1 MKKLI
6 TSVSLAATLALSF
19 GGCGAKEP
27 APQAEPQVAPAAQA
41 NPEFEGAPAWVL
53 MPEVEGGLA
62 AAGSA
67 KMGAA
72 GPSFAKTEATANARD
87 ELARQLNVKV
97 KNMVTNFTQTT
108 GVGDAQTVDKVV
120 KNVSKQVAQVDLSG
134 SKVSQVWLSKTNTM
148 WVLVTLDPASMEAL
162 KKTMDAAVK
171 TSYKNDQALY
181 QQFLNK
187 KGQEELDAEIEKTF
201 APR

>member
-6 TSVSLAATLALSF
+6 GSVALASAMMVGFT
-19 GGCGAKEP
+19 GCGGGA
-27 APQAEPQVAPAAQA
+27 APAQQTTAQA
-41 NPEFEGAPAWVL
+41 AQVNPEFDGAPQWVL
-53 MPEVEGGLA
+53 MPDLEGGLA

-97 KNMVTNFTQTT
+97 KNMVSNFTQTT

-120 KNVSKQVAQVDLSG
+120 KSVSKQVAKVDLSG
-134 SKVSQVWLSKTNTM
+134 SKVAKVWLSKTNTM
-148 WVLVTLDPASMEAL
+148 WVLVVVDPASVASVQKSMKEA
-162 KKTMDAAVK
+162 AI
-171 TSYKNDQALY
+171 TSFKNDEALY
-181 QQFLNK
+181 QQFQAK
-187 KGQEELDAEIEKTF
+187 KGAEALDAEIDKSF
-201 APR
+201 AKK

>member
-1 MKKLI
+1 M
-6 TSVSLAATLALSF
+6 SVATVLALSF
-19 GGCGAKEP
+19 SACGGSQP
-27 APQAEPQVAPAAQA
+27 APTPAEPQVAQSAQEVS
-41 NPEFEGAPAWVL
+41 PEFDGAPAWVL

-120 KNVSKQVAQVDLSG
+120 KNVSKQVASVDLSG
-134 SKVSQVWLSKTNTM
+134 SKVSKVWLSKTNTM
-148 WVLVTLDPASMEAL
+148 WVLVTLDPNGLEAL
-162 KKTMDAAVK
+162 KTSMAEAAK

-187 KGQEELDAEIEKTF
+187 KGQEELDSEIEKTF

>member
-6 TSVSLAATLALSF
+6 TSMSVATALALTFSA
-19 GGCGAKEP
+19 CGAKPEP
-27 APQAEPQVAPAAQA
+27 KPAEPQVAQAAQA
-41 NPEFEGAPAWVL
+41 NPEFDGAPMWVL

-134 SKVSQVWLSKTNTM
+134 SKVSKVWLSKTNTM
-148 WVLVTLDPASMEAL
+148 WVLVVLDPNGLEAL
-162 KKTMDAAVK
+162 KTSMQEAVK

-187 KGQEELDAEIEKTF
+187 KGQEELDSEIEKTF